1 MSLVHTSML
10 SVIMC
15 YDNSW
20 LTYGPEETVSTN
32 ANKNAFGAVAHASPP
47 LRVGVSK
54 RRRGGRRRWAGRVA
68 PARPRHSL
76 GEQVG
81 DHACHRGTQAS
92 RAVPPVRAD
101 AVIQRGKQGE
111 RQRYALRLHA
121 FPSPATPPPA
131 RWSRFGGAGVTPTLS
146 VIMYNTNTTQ
156 GALSRRRAQAGA
168 GGRAHPRARGAGGN
182 VLCLSLRWWKAFVVL
197 SLHEQLLRR

>member
-47 LRVGVSK
+47 LRRGVSK
-54 RRRGGRRRWAGRVA
+54 RRQGGRRRWAGRVA
-68 PARPRHSL
+68 PTRPRHSL

-81 DHACHRGTQAS
+81 DHACHSGTQAS

-121 FPSPATPPPA
+121 FPFPRPPRPLGGRASVA
-131 RWSRFGGAGVTPTLS
+131 RAYPPRYRLLCTTPTPLRAHCLA
-146 VIMYNTNTTQ
+146 
-156 GALSRRRAQAGA
+156 GGRRRAG
-168 GGRAHPRARGAGGN
+168 AHPRARGAGGN
-182 VLCLSLRWWKAFVVL
+182 VLSLFFTVVE
-197 SLHEQLLRR
+197 SLCGTLTT